1 MRTNRRQFVQGSV
14 VAGLP
19 MSAGRKASAQHT
31 NPDSPDIIFIMADD
45 MGHADLSCYGKNGP
59 PTKYIDSIA
68 TSGIKMNFAYANSC
82 VCSATRTG
90 LITGRYQYRLPLGL
104 EEPLASFGE
113 HIGLP
118 AAHPTLPSL
127 LRDLGYSTS
136 LVGKWHLGGPPN
148 HGPMQHGYERFW
160 GIYGGATD
168 YFSHKLGL
176 PGMSHDSI
184 IDGAVSVESI
194 GYLTDL
200 LGKKAAAEIDAFA
213 ARPKPYFLSLHF
225 TAPHWPWEGPEDAA
239 AASAITNPRHQ
250 DGGNLATY
258 HAMLKSMDDNVGR
271 VLAAVARSG
280 RANNTIVIFTC
291 DNGGERFS
299 DTWPLLGHKGELLEG
314 GIRVPL
320 LVRWPKEIKAGQ
332 QSDQVTISMDW
343 LPTLLEAA
351 QSRPHPDYP
360 SDGMS
365 ILNALRG
372 GGNIERTLYWRY
384 KANDQAAMR
393 DGKWKYLKL
402 GGKEHLFDIAADQRE
417 QADLQ
422 TKEADR
428 FGAMRAA
435 FAAWNKSMLPY
446 PQDSFS
452 EDVKEIYT
460 DRY

>member
-1 MRTNRRQFVQGSV
+1 
-14 VAGLP
+14 
-19 MSAGRKASAQHT
+19 
-31 NPDSPDIIFIMADD
+31 
-45 MGHADLSCYGKNGP
+45 
-59 PTKYIDSIA
+59 
-68 TSGIKMNFAYANSC
+68 
-82 VCSATRTG
+82 
-90 LITGRYQYRLPLGL
+90 
-104 EEPLASFGE
+104 
-113 HIGLP
+113 
-118 AAHPTLPSL
+118 
-127 LRDLGYSTS
+127 
-136 LVGKWHLGGPPN
+136 
-148 HGPMQHGYERFW
+148 
-160 GIYGGATD
+160 
-168 YFSHKLGL
+168 
-176 PGMSHDSI
+176 
-184 IDGAVSVESI
+184 
-194 GYLTDL
+194 
-200 LGKKAAAEIDAFA
+200 
-213 ARPKPYFLSLHF
+213 
-225 TAPHWPWEGPEDAA
+225 
-239 AASAITNPRHQ
+239 
-250 DGGNLATY
+250 
-258 HAMLKSMDDNVGR
+258 
-271 VLAAVARSG
+271 
-280 RANNTIVIFTC
+280 
-291 DNGGERFS
+291 
-299 DTWPLLGHKGELLEG
+299 
-314 GIRVPL
+314 
-320 LVRWPKEIKAGQ
+320 VRWPKEIKAGQ